1 MTGFQV
7 TLTDADTNYSLLSL
21 VRAVVA
27 TFVDIGKQI
36 TVQA

>member
-7 TLTDADTNYSLLSL
+7 TLTDANTNYSLLSL

-27 TFVDIGKQI
+27 TFVDVGRQI
-36 TVQA
+36 TIQA